1 MLLFIRCIANNE
13 CLCLNMHLKLKF
25 YPKNRAQNS
34 NIKNNLIIVKP
45 ILFFSFF
52 HRYLL
57 KIQLYKMLVNNFK
70 LVSEKGHNLPIM
82 KSKENNQQCLEEFG
96 HGLIYVVFI
105 VKLCV

>member
-1 MLLFIRCIANNE
+1 MLE
-13 CLCLNMHLKLKF
+13 
-25 YPKNRAQNS
+25 
-34 NIKNNLIIVKP
+34 
-45 ILFFSFF
+45 
-52 HRYLL
+52 
-57 KIQLYKMLVNNFK
+57 NNFK